1 MNKLKLII
9 VLSIA
14 ILFSSC
20 SEDKDTEPII
30 QTGNGFNYKGSFYSV
45 DNAFIK
51 DFNIIDNEPSKIAI
65 VLSNVNPSRTTPKWG
80 GVNYFYFAF
89 EGTNVIEGTITP
101 VPEYSIR
108 ENADFENFSILAG
121 NTILR
126 HNDPRV
132 SNIAISSSVNIKSIS
147 IDEIDL
153 DFEFTRPDGEI
164 ITGSYKGTY
173 E

>member
-9 VLSIA
+9 GFSIA

-20 SEDKDTEPII
+20 SEDTEPII
-30 QTGNGFNYKGSFYSV
+30 QTVNGFNYKDSFFSV
-45 DNAFIK
+45 DKAFIK

-65 VLSNVNPSRTTPKWG
+65 VLSNVDPSRTTPKWG

-89 EGTNVIEGTITP
+89 EASNVIEGTITP

-108 ENADFENFSILAG
+108 ENADFDNFSILAG

-132 SNIAISSSVNIKSIS
+132 SNIAVSSLININSIS
-147 IDEIDL
+147 IDKIDL

-164 ITGSYKGTY
+164 ITGSYTGTY

>member
-1 MNKLKLII
+1 MNNLKLILG
-9 VLSIA
+9 LSIA

-20 SEDKDTEPII
+20 SEDTEPII
-30 QTGNGFNYKGSFYSV
+30 QTVNGFNYKDSFFSV
-45 DNAFIK
+45 DKAFIK

-65 VLSNVNPSRTTPKWG
+65 VLSNVDPSRTTPKWG

-89 EGTNVIEGTITP
+89 EASKVIEGTITP

-108 ENADFENFSILAG
+108 ENADFYNFSILAG

-132 SNIAISSSVNIKSIS
+132 SNIAVSSFINIKSIS

-164 ITGSYKGTY
+164 ITGSYTGTY

>member
-9 VLSIA
+9 GFSIA

-20 SEDKDTEPII
+20 SEDTEPII
-30 QTGNGFNYKGSFYSV
+30 QTVNGFNYKDSFFSV
-45 DNAFIK
+45 DKAFIK

-65 VLSNVNPSRTTPKWG
+65 VLSNVDPSRTTPKWG

-89 EGTNVIEGTITP
+89 EASKVIKGTITP

-108 ENADFENFSILAG
+108 ENADFDNFSILAG

-132 SNIAISSSVNIKSIS
+132 SNIAVSSFINIKSIS

-153 DFEFTRPDGEI
+153 DFEFKRPDGEI
-164 ITGSYKGTY
+164 ITGSYTGTY